1 METYLVGGAI
11 RDELLG
17 RDVEDR
23 DWVVIGATPEDLISQ
38 GYVQIGN
45 TFPCFLHP
53 QTREEYALART
64 ERKSGRGHQGFICD
78 FGPEISLEEDLSRR
92 DLTINAIA
100 KSSEGQFIDPNGGI
114 ADLNAKLLRHV
125 SPAFSEDP
133 LRVLRVARFATR
145 YKHLGFTIHKDTLA
159 LMSQLSASGELREL
173 TAERVWNELL
183 RALGEKTP
191 SEFFSVLHSCGALA
205 ELLPELAWQ
214 TGMESTPSSESLTLD
229 TVSQNYSDPVITW
242 AVLLH
247 SLEPGS
253 VQVLCERL
261 KTPREFLDLARLV
274 TSWGLEFEN
283 IMTADS
289 EALLDLIQKVD
300 GFRRPSRLDKFAT
313 ACASARPY
321 SGSTDVNND
330 PRLILL
336 AKSASRARQV
346 DTASLQ
352 SQGLKGEEFAAQLK
366 RQREL
371 AIENLLHS
379 PEV

>member
-1 METYLVGGAI
+1 METYLVGGAV

-17 RDVEDR
+17 RDVKDR
-23 DWVVIGATPEDLISQ
+23 DWVVVGATPEDLISQ

-53 QTREEYALART
+53 KTREEYALART

-100 KSSEGQFIDPNGGI
+100 RNPEGQYIDPFAGI

-133 LRVLRVARFATR
+133 LRVLRVARFAAR
-145 YKHLGFTIHKDTLA
+145 YKYLGFTIHEDTLA

-173 TAERVWNELL
+173 TAERVWNEVLL
-183 RALGEKTP
+183 ALGEKTP

-205 ELLPELAWQ
+205 DLFPQLAWQ
-214 TGMESTPSSESLTLD
+214 TAMGSTQSLESHTLD
-229 TVSQNYSDPVITW
+229 NVGQTYSNPVITW

-247 SLEPGS
+247 SLEPES
-253 VQVLCERL
+253 ALILCQRL

-274 TSWGLEFEN
+274 TTWGFEFEN
-283 IMTADS
+283 ILNADS

-300 GFRRPSRLDKFAT
+300 GFRRPSRLDQFAA

-321 SGSTDVNND
+321 SASTDINND

-336 AKSASRARQV
+336 MTSAARARQV
-346 DTASLQ
+346 NTASLQ
-352 SQGLKGEEFAAQLK
+352 SQGLKGDEFAAQLK
-366 RQREL
+366 RLRED
-371 AIENLLHS
+371 AIETLLRAS
-379 PEV
+379 EV

>member
-17 RDVEDR
+17 REVEDR
-23 DWVVIGATPEDLISQ
+23 DWVVIGSTPEDLISQ

-53 QTREEYALART
+53 KTREEYALART
-64 ERKSGRGHQGFICD
+64 ERKSGSGHQGFICD
-78 FGPEISLEEDLSRR
+78 FGPQISLEEDLSRR

-100 KSSEGQFIDPNGGI
+100 KNAEGQYIDPYGGI

-133 LRVLRVARFATR
+133 LRVLRVARFAAR
-145 YKHLGFTIHKDTLA
+145 YKHLGFTIHEDTLA

-191 SEFFSVLHSCGALA
+191 SEFFSVLHSCRALA
-205 ELLPELAWQ
+205 DLLPQLAWQ
-214 TGMESTPSSESLTLD
+214 TAMGSAQSSEALTLD
-229 TVSQNYSDPVITW
+229 TVGQNYSDPVITW

-247 SLEPGS
+247 ALEPEPALI
-253 VQVLCERL
+253 LCQRL

-274 TSWGLEFEN
+274 TTWGQEFEN
-283 IMTADS
+283 IITANP
-289 EALLDLIQKVD
+289 EMLLDLIQKVD
-300 GFRRPSRLDKFAT
+300 GFRRPARLDKFAA
-313 ACASARPY
+313 ACANARPY
-321 SGSTDVNND
+321 SDLKNVNND
-330 PRLILL
+330 PRLRLLL
-336 AKSASRARQV
+336 ASAVQARQV

-352 SQGLKGEEFAAQLK
+352 SQGLKGDEFAAQLK
-366 RQREL
+366 SLRED
-371 AIENLLHS
+371 AIQTVLRTS
-379 PEV
+379 